1 MDKCSSCQYNPQ
13 IVDRLKNH
21 LPDEETTNSLAEM
34 FKVFGDNT
42 RIRILWTLFD
52 KELCVYDIADT
63 LGMSQSA
70 ISHQLKTLKQ
80 ARLIKS
86 RRDGKNAFYSI
97 DDDHVSLT
105 YICKIRYNSI
115 SCIEYIQRMSI
126 KFIFE
131 N

>member
-1 MDKCSSCQYNPQ
+1 MDMCSSCQYNQQ
-13 IVDRLKNH
+13 ILNRLKNQI
-21 LPDEETTNSLAEM
+21 PDPELTGEIADM

-42 RIRILWTLFD
+42 RIRILWALFD
-52 KELCVYDIADT
+52 KELCVYDIASE

-97 DDDHVSLT
+97 DDDHVK
-105 YICKIRYNSI
+105 KI
-115 SCIEYIQRMSI
+115 IEQMII
-126 KFIFE
+126 HVEEK
-131 N
+131 

>member
-1 MDKCSSCQYNPQ
+1 MDMCSSCQYNPQ
-13 IVDRLKNH
+13 IVDRLKNQ
-21 LPDEETTNSLAEM
+21 LPDDETTLQLAEM

-63 LGMSQSA
+63 LKMSQSA

-97 DDDHVSLT
+97 DDDHVK
-105 YICKIRYNSI
+105 KI
-115 SCIEYIQRMSI
+115 IEQMLIHIEEQ
-126 KFIFE
+126 
-131 N
+131 

>member
-1 MDKCSSCQYNPQ
+1 MDICSSCQYNPR
-13 IVDRLKNH
+13 IIDKLKNQI
-21 LPDEETTNSLAEM
+21 PDDETTANIAEM

-52 KELCVYDIADT
+52 KELCVYDIASN

-97 DDDHVSLT
+97 DDDHVK
-105 YICKIRYNSI
+105 KI
-115 SCIEYIQRMSI
+115 IEQMLIHI
-126 KFIFE
+126 E
-131 N
+131 E